1 MSIIILFMFV
11 FLRSSVPC
19 GMMAAAWTLD
29 EALADEVN
37 LDRKVCNDL
46 VNMID
51 KEQCT
56 LPFIA
61 R

>member
-1 MSIIILFMFV
+1 
-11 FLRSSVPC
+11 
-19 GMMAAAWTLD
+19 MAAAWTLD

-46 VNMID
+46 VTMID